1 MFRQTARNRITAKH
15 KIEEVEH
22 QIVRL
27 GMDNHKLSVAATKV
41 LSRGHLR
48 ADSTPS

>member
-1 MFRQTARNRITAKH
+1 MFRQTARNRNTAYR
-15 KIEEVEH
+15 KIEEVGH
-22 QIVRL
+22 QIVHL
-27 GMDNHKLSVAATKV
+27 GMDNHKLSVAAMEV